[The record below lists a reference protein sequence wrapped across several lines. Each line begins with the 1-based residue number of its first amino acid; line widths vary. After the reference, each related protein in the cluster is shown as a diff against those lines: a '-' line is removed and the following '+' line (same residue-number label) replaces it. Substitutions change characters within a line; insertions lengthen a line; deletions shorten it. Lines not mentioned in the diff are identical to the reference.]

1 MAVTKP
7 SGSRRATQRPP
18 EVPASEIS
26 QRISRYT
33 SMCEA
38 AANLNRGFDQVLNE
52 VERLSRMGCF
62 WGEVSKRFPKTC
74 RLMLEELRAW
84 AMSDIAQDIEKAA
97 DGDWSRYGIERYR
110 FEQKFRDP
118 VDIRRELERVVKQ
131 LDERATERK
140 TRTRNAISRS

>member
-1 MAVTKP
+1 
-7 SGSRRATQRPP
+7 
-18 EVPASEIS
+18 
-26 QRISRYT
+26 
-33 SMCEA
+33 
-38 AANLNRGFDQVLNE
+38 
-52 VERLSRMGCF
+52 
-62 WGEVSKRFPKTC
+62 
-74 RLMLEELRAW
+74 MLEELRAW

-118 VDIRRELERVVKQ
+118 VDVRRELERVVKQ